1 MISLVYAGMAMVIIG
16 SVLIGLSI
24 FLENKGSCDRVTSD
38 HVGPGPDEKGSVV
51 KGGGI
56 IMLGPIPIVFGT
68 DLSSVKQLV
77 LLTLALM
84 CAYLLLAFLL
94 P

>member
-1 MISLVYAGMAMVIIG
+1 MAMVLIG

-24 FLENKGSCDRVTSD
+24 FLENKGSWDKVPGGQI
-38 HVGPGPDEKGSVV
+38 GPGSDENGSVV

-77 LLTLALM
+77 LLTIALM
-84 CAYLLLAFLL
+84 CAYLLLTFLL